1 MKKFASVLVQ
11 LKTLALE
18 KIEQKLESKRLELQQ
33 NEREV
38 LDKQAQLSAFKN
50 PELGGMSLFLQTQQ
64 LKSALRLEI
73 EYYQQEGENLNKDL
87 KVLEKD
93 YFLANQELE
102 KAKIILEKEK
112 QKEKEIVEKKE
123 QTLLDENAM
132 ILHWQK
138 GGLACVKSC

>member
-38 LDKQAQLSAFKN
+38 LDKQAQLIAFKN

-64 LKSALRLEI
+64 LKSALRMEI
-73 EYYQQEGENLNKDL
+73 EYYQQEGENLTKDL
-87 KVLEKD
+87 KILEKD
-93 YFLANQELE
+93 YLLANQELE

-112 QKEKEIVEKKE
+112 QKEKEILEKKE
-123 QTLLDENAM
+123 QALLDENAM

-138 GGLACVKSC
+138 EGLHA

>member
-18 KIEQKLESKRLELQQ
+18 KIEQKLESKRLELRQ
-33 NEREV
+33 NEREI

-64 LKSALRLEI
+64 LKSALRMEI
-73 EYYQQEGENLNKDL
+73 EYYQQQGENLTKDL
-87 KVLEKD
+87 KILEKD
-93 YFLANQELE
+93 CLLANQELE
-102 KAKIILEKEK
+102 KAKIILENEK
-112 QKEKEIVEKKE
+112 RKEKEILEKKE
-123 QTLLDENAM
+123 QALLDENAM

-138 GGLACVKSC
+138 ESLHA

>member
-38 LDKQAQLSAFKN
+38 LEKQAQLSAFKN

-73 EYYQQEGENLNKDL
+73 EYYQQEGENLSKDL
-87 KVLEKD
+87 KILEKD
-93 YFLANQELE
+93 YLLANQELE

-123 QTLLDENAM
+123 QALLDENAM

-138 GGLACVKSC
+138 EGLHA

>member
-1 MKKFASVLVQ
+1 MKKFAFVLVQ

-64 LKSALRLEI
+64 LKSALRMEI
-73 EYYQQEGENLNKDL
+73 EYYQQEGKNLTKDL
-87 KVLEKD
+87 KILEKD
-93 YFLANQELE
+93 YLLANQELE
-102 KAKIILEKEK
+102 KAKIILENEK

-123 QTLLDENAM
+123 QALLDENAM
-132 ILHWQK
+132 ILYWQK
-138 GGLACVKSC
+138 EGLHA

>member
-64 LKSALRLEI
+64 LKSALRMEI

-93 YFLANQELE
+93 YLLANQELE
-102 KAKIILEKEK
+102 KAKIILENEK

-123 QTLLDENAM
+123 QALLDENAM

-138 GGLACVKSC
+138 EGLHA

>member
-64 LKSALRLEI
+64 LKSALRMEI
-73 EYYQQEGENLNKDL
+73 EYYQQESENLTKDL
-87 KVLEKD
+87 KILEKD
-93 YFLANQELE
+93 YLLANQELE
-102 KAKIILEKEK
+102 KAKIILENEK
-112 QKEKEIVEKKE
+112 QKEKEILEKKE

-132 ILHWQK
+132 ILHWK
-138 GGLACVKSC
+138 KEGLHA

>member
-18 KIEQKLESKRLELQQ
+18 KIERKLESKRLELQQ

-50 PELGGMSLFLQTQQ
+50 PELGGMSLFLQIQQ
-64 LKSALRLEI
+64 LKSALRMEI
-73 EYYQQEGENLNKDL
+73 EYYQQEGENLTKDL

-93 YFLANQELE
+93 YLLANQELE
-102 KAKIILEKEK
+102 KAKIILENEK
-112 QKEKEIVEKKE
+112 QKEKEIVTKKE
-123 QTLLDENAM
+123 QALLDENAM

-138 GGLACVKSC
+138 GGLHA

>member
-33 NEREV
+33 KEREV

-64 LKSALRLEI
+64 LKSALRMEI
-73 EYYQQEGENLNKDL
+73 EYYQQEGEDLNKDL
-87 KVLEKD
+87 KILEKD
-93 YFLANQELE
+93 YLLANQELE

-123 QTLLDENAM
+123 QALLDENAM

-138 GGLACVKSC
+138 EGLHA

>member
-1 MKKFASVLVQ
+1 MKKFASVWVQ

-18 KIEQKLESKRLELQQ
+18 KIEQKLESKRLEWQQ

-50 PELGGMSLFLQTQQ
+50 PEWGGMSLFLQTQQ
-64 LKSALRLEI
+64 LKSALRMEI
-73 EYYQQEGENLNKDL
+73 EYYQQESENLTNDL
-87 KVLEKD
+87 KILEKE

-102 KAKIILEKEK
+102 KAKIILENEK
-112 QKEKEIVEKKE
+112 RKEKEILEKKE
-123 QTLLDENAM
+123 QALLDENAM

-138 GGLACVKSC
+138 EGLHA

>member
-18 KIEQKLESKRLELQQ
+18 KIEQKLESKRLKWRQ
-33 NEREV
+33 NEREI

-64 LKSALRLEI
+64 LKSALRMEI
-73 EYYQQEGENLNKDL
+73 EYYQQEGENLTKDL
-87 KVLEKD
+87 KILEKE
-93 YFLANQELE
+93 YLLANQELE
-102 KAKIILEKEK
+102 KAKIILENEK
-112 QKEKEIVEKKE
+112 RKEKEILEKKE
-123 QTLLDENAM
+123 QALLDENAM

-138 GGLACVKSC
+138 EGLHA

>member
-18 KIEQKLESKRLELQQ
+18 KIEQKLESKRLEWQQ
-33 NEREV
+33 NQREV

-64 LKSALRLEI
+64 LKSALRMEI
-73 EYYQQEGENLNKDL
+73 EYYQQESENLIKDL
-87 KVLEKD
+87 KILEKECL
-93 YFLANQELE
+93 LANQELE
-102 KAKIILEKEK
+102 KAKIILENEK
-112 QKEKEIVEKKE
+112 RKEKEILEKKE
-123 QTLLDENAM
+123 QALLDENAM

-138 GGLACVKSC
+138 EGLHA

>member
-18 KIEQKLESKRLELQQ
+18 KIERKLESKRLELQQ

-50 PELGGMSLFLQTQQ
+50 PELGGMSLFLQIQQ
-64 LKSALRLEI
+64 LKSALRMEI
-73 EYYQQEGENLNKDL
+73 EYYQQEGENLTKDL

-93 YFLANQELE
+93 YLLANQELE
-102 KAKIILEKEK
+102 KAKIILENEK

-123 QTLLDENAM
+123 QALLDENAM

-138 GGLACVKSC
+138 GGLHA

>member
-18 KIEQKLESKRLELQQ
+18 KIEQKLESKRLEWQQ
-33 NEREV
+33 KEREV

-64 LKSALRLEI
+64 LKSALRMEI
-73 EYYQQEGENLNKDL
+73 EYYQQEGENLTKDL
-87 KVLEKD
+87 KILERD
-93 YFLANQELE
+93 YLLANQELE

-112 QKEKEIVEKKE
+112 QKEKEILEKKE
-123 QTLLDENAM
+123 QALLDENAM

-138 GGLACVKSC
+138 ESLHA

>member
-18 KIEQKLESKRLELQQ
+18 KIEQKLESKRLEWQQ
-33 NEREV
+33 NEREI

-64 LKSALRLEI
+64 LKSALRMEI
-73 EYYQQEGENLNKDL
+73 EYYQQESENLNKDL
-87 KVLEKD
+87 KILEKE
-93 YFLANQELE
+93 YLLANQELE
-102 KAKIILEKEK
+102 KAKIILENEK
-112 QKEKEIVEKKE
+112 RKEKEILEKKE
-123 QTLLDENAM
+123 QALLDENAM

-138 GGLACVKSC
+138 EGLHA

>member
-33 NEREV
+33 KEREV

-64 LKSALRLEI
+64 LKSALRMEI
-73 EYYQQEGENLNKDL
+73 EYYQQQSENLNKDL
-87 KVLEKD
+87 KILEKD
-93 YFLANQELE
+93 YLLANQELE
-102 KAKIILEKEK
+102 KAKIILENEK
-112 QKEKEIVEKKE
+112 QKEKEILEKKE
-123 QTLLDENAM
+123 QALLDENAM

-138 GGLACVKSC
+138 GGLHA

>member
-33 NEREV
+33 KEREI

-64 LKSALRLEI
+64 LKSALRMEI
-73 EYYQQEGENLNKDL
+73 EYYQQEGKNLTKDL
-87 KVLEKD
+87 KILERD
-93 YFLANQELE
+93 YLLANQEVE

-112 QKEKEIVEKKE
+112 QKEKEILEKKE
-123 QTLLDENAM
+123 QALLDENAM

-138 GGLACVKSC
+138 EGLHA

>member
-1 MKKFASVLVQ
+1 MVQ

-18 KIEQKLESKRLELQQ
+18 KIEQKLESKRLEWQQ
-33 NEREV
+33 NEREI

-64 LKSALRLEI
+64 LKSALRMEI
-73 EYYQQEGENLNKDL
+73 EYYQQEGENLTKDL
-87 KVLEKD
+87 KILEKD
-93 YFLANQELE
+93 YLLANQELE

-112 QKEKEIVEKKE
+112 QKEKEILEKKE
-123 QTLLDENAM
+123 QALLDENAM

-138 GGLACVKSC
+138 EGLHA

>member
-1 MKKFASVLVQ
+1 MKKFAFVLVQ

-33 NEREV
+33 KEREV

-64 LKSALRLEI
+64 LKSALRMEI
-73 EYYQQEGENLNKDL
+73 EYYQQESENLTKDL
-87 KVLEKD
+87 KILEKD
-93 YFLANQELE
+93 YLLASQELE

-112 QKEKEIVEKKE
+112 QKEKEILEKKD
-123 QTLLDENAM
+123 QALLDENAM

-138 GGLACVKSC
+138 EGLHA

>member
-64 LKSALRLEI
+64 LKSALRMEI
-73 EYYQQEGENLNKDL
+73 EYYQQEGKNLNKDL
-87 KVLEKD
+87 KILEKD
-93 YFLANQELE
+93 YLLANQELE
-102 KAKIILEKEK
+102 KAKIILENEK

-123 QTLLDENAM
+123 QALLDENAM

-138 GGLACVKSC
+138 GGLHA

>member
-38 LDKQAQLSAFKN
+38 LEKQAQLSAFKN

-64 LKSALRLEI
+64 LKSALRMEI

-102 KAKIILEKEK
+102 KAKIILENEK
-112 QKEKEIVEKKE
+112 QKEKEILEKKE
-123 QTLLDENAM
+123 QALLDENAM

-138 GGLACVKSC
+138 EGLHA

>member
-50 PELGGMSLFLQTQQ
+50 PELGGMSLFLQIQQ
-64 LKSALRLEI
+64 LKSALRMEI
-73 EYYQQEGENLNKDL
+73 EYCQQQSENLTKDL

-102 KAKIILEKEK
+102 KAKIILENEK
-112 QKEKEIVEKKE
+112 QKEQKILEKKE
-123 QTLLDENAM
+123 QALLDENAM

-138 GGLACVKSC
+138 EGLHA

>member
-1 MKKFASVLVQ
+1 MKKFASILVQ

-50 PELGGMSLFLQTQQ
+50 PKLGGMSLFLQTQQ
-64 LKSALRLEI
+64 LKSALRMEI
-73 EYYQQEGENLNKDL
+73 EYYQQESENLIKDL
-87 KVLEKD
+87 KILEKE
-93 YFLANQELE
+93 YLLANQELE
-102 KAKIILEKEK
+102 KAKIILENEK
-112 QKEKEIVEKKE
+112 RKEKEILEKKE
-123 QTLLDENAM
+123 QALLDENAM

-138 GGLACVKSC
+138 EGLHA

>member
-33 NEREV
+33 NEREI

-64 LKSALRLEI
+64 LKSALRMEI
-73 EYYQQEGENLNKDL
+73 EYYQQESENLTKDL
-87 KVLEKD
+87 KILEKD
-93 YFLANQELE
+93 YLLANQELE

-112 QKEKEIVEKKE
+112 QKEQKILEKKE
-123 QTLLDENAM
+123 QALLDENAM

-138 GGLACVKSC
+138 EGLHA

>member
-1 MKKFASVLVQ
+1 MKKFASILVQ

-33 NEREV
+33 NQREV

-64 LKSALRLEI
+64 LKSALRMEI

-87 KVLEKD
+87 KILEKD

-112 QKEKEIVEKKE
+112 RKEKEIVEKKE
-123 QTLLDENAM
+123 QALLDENAM

-138 GGLACVKSC
+138 EGLHA

>member
-18 KIEQKLESKRLELQQ
+18 KIEQKLESKRLKWRQ
-33 NEREV
+33 NEREI

-64 LKSALRLEI
+64 LKSALRMEI
-73 EYYQQEGENLNKDL
+73 EYYQQQGENLIKDL
-87 KVLEKD
+87 KILEKD
-93 YFLANQELE
+93 CLLANQELE
-102 KAKIILEKEK
+102 KAKIILENEK
-112 QKEKEIVEKKE
+112 RKEKEILEKKE
-123 QTLLDENAM
+123 QALLDENAM

-138 GGLACVKSC
+138 EGLHA

>member
-1 MKKFASVLVQ
+1 MKKFASVWVQ

-18 KIEQKLESKRLELQQ
+18 KIEQKLESKRLEWRQ
-33 NEREV
+33 NEREI

-64 LKSALRLEI
+64 LKSALRMEI

-87 KVLEKD
+87 KILEKD
-93 YFLANQELE
+93 CLLANQELE
-102 KAKIILEKEK
+102 KAKIILENEK
-112 QKEKEIVEKKE
+112 RKEKEILEKKE
-123 QTLLDENAM
+123 QALLDENAM

-138 GGLACVKSC
+138 EGLHA

>member
-33 NEREV
+33 NEREI

-73 EYYQQEGENLNKDL
+73 EYYQQEGENLTKDL
-87 KVLEKD
+87 KILEKD
-93 YFLANQELE
+93 YLLANQELE

-112 QKEKEIVEKKE
+112 QKEKEILEKKE
-123 QTLLDENAM
+123 QALLDENAM

-138 GGLACVKSC
+138 EGLHA

>member
-18 KIEQKLESKRLELQQ
+18 KIEQKLESKRLEWRQ
-33 NEREV
+33 NEREI
-38 LDKQAQLSAFKN
+38 LDKQAQLSTFKN

-64 LKSALRLEI
+64 LKSALRMEI
-73 EYYQQEGENLNKDL
+73 EYYQQEGENLTKDL
-87 KVLEKD
+87 KILEKE
-93 YFLANQELE
+93 YLLANQELE

-112 QKEKEIVEKKE
+112 QKEQKILEKKE
-123 QTLLDENAM
+123 QALLDENAM

-138 GGLACVKSC
+138 EGLHA

>member
-18 KIEQKLESKRLELQQ
+18 KIEQKLESKRLEWRQ
-33 NEREV
+33 NEREI

-64 LKSALRLEI
+64 LKNALRMEV
-73 EYYQQEGENLNKDL
+73 EYYQQESENLTKDL
-87 KVLEKD
+87 KILEKD

-102 KAKIILEKEK
+102 KAKIILENEK
-112 QKEKEIVEKKE
+112 RKEKEILEKKE
-123 QTLLDENAM
+123 QALLDENAM

-138 GGLACVKSC
+138 EGLHA

>member
-18 KIEQKLESKRLELQQ
+18 KIEQKLESKRLEWRQ
-33 NEREV
+33 NEREI

-64 LKSALRLEI
+64 LKSALRMEI
-73 EYYQQEGENLNKDL
+73 EYYQQQGENLIKDL
-87 KVLEKD
+87 KILEKD
-93 YFLANQELE
+93 CLLANQELE
-102 KAKIILEKEK
+102 KAKIILENEK
-112 QKEKEIVEKKE
+112 RKEKEILEKKE
-123 QTLLDENAM
+123 QALLDENAM

-138 GGLACVKSC
+138 KGLHA

>member
-18 KIEQKLESKRLELQQ
+18 KIERKLESKRLELQQ
-33 NEREV
+33 KEREI

-73 EYYQQEGENLNKDL
+73 EYYQQEGENLTKDL
-87 KVLEKD
+87 KILEKD
-93 YFLANQELE
+93 YLLANQELE

-112 QKEKEIVEKKE
+112 QKEQKILEKKE
-123 QTLLDENAM
+123 QALLDENAM

-138 GGLACVKSC
+138 EGLHA

>member
-33 NEREV
+33 NQREV

-64 LKSALRLEI
+64 LKSALRMEI
-73 EYYQQEGENLNKDL
+73 EYYQQEGENLTKDL
-87 KVLEKD
+87 KILEKE
-93 YFLANQELE
+93 YLLANQELE
-102 KAKIILEKEK
+102 KAKIILENEK
-112 QKEKEIVEKKE
+112 QKEKEILEKKE
-123 QTLLDENAM
+123 QALLDENAM

-138 GGLACVKSC
+138 GGLHA

>member
-18 KIEQKLESKRLELQQ
+18 KIEQKLQSKRLELQQ

-38 LDKQAQLSAFKN
+38 LDKQAQLNAFKN

-64 LKSALRLEI
+64 LKSALRMEI
-73 EYYQQEGENLNKDL
+73 EYCQQEGENLTKDL

-93 YFLANQELE
+93 YLLANQELE
-102 KAKIILEKEK
+102 KAKIILENEK
-112 QKEKEIVEKKE
+112 QKEKEILEKKE
-123 QTLLDENAM
+123 QALLDENAM

-138 GGLACVKSC
+138 EGLHA